1 MKYLTYAE
9 YVGYGGTLEET
20 AFDRISYKASRKID
34 RRTFNRLQ
42 NDTEIGEPV
51 KRLMFELIGIMGN
64 KSSDLTSES
73 YSPAIASEG
82 NDGYSISYAGTTIL
96 TPDMADKKVDEL
108 IEEYLQFEK
117 AQNGQFL
124 LSCGL
129 GTLR

>member
-1 MKYLTYAE
+1 MNYLTYDE
-9 YVGYGGTLEET
+9 YLQYGGTLEEA
-20 AFDRISYKASRKID
+20 AFNRLSYKASRKID
-34 RRTFNRLQ
+34 RRTFNRLH

-51 KRLMFELIGIMGN
+51 KRLMFELIGVIGN
-64 KSSDLTSES
+64 NDSTAEGYTPLIS
-73 YSPAIASEG
+73 SEG
-82 NDGYSISYAGTTIL
+82 NDGYSISYATGSIMTL
-96 TPDMADKKVDEL
+96 EMADKKVDEL